1 MTKRYKPLVD
11 KNGEVRPL
19 HAGDKVKASLLR
31 DDFPELA
38 EYSAKRK
45 VGRPKSEAPKQNGT
59 LRMAADVWAKI
70 KASGR
75 GYNLRVEKILREA
88 LTEGRI

>member
-1 MTKRYKPLVD
+1 MKKHGKPLVD

-19 HAGDKVKASLLR
+19 RASDKVKASLLR

-38 EYSAKRK
+38 EYSKKRRA
-45 VGRPKSEAPKQNGT
+45 GRPKSESPKQNGT
-59 LRMAADVWAKI
+59 LRMAADLWAKI

-75 GYNLRVEKILREA
+75 GYNIRVENVLRQA
-88 LTEGRI
+88 IMEGRI